1 MLNHWGS
8 GGAGRSLGGDDL
20 LLGGDHA
27 FHVDGLFQRNGPFDD
42 RQADGAELVVLGRG
56 GEPAYDFLA
65 AQNLGAGSGSAPS
78 KCSSTRRRGGRPMLC
93 RRATVSWPR

>member
-1 MLNHWGS
+1 MTARPMGLSSWCW
-8 GGAGRSLGGDDL
+8 AAEVSL
-20 LLGGDHA
+20 
-27 FHVDGLFQRNGPFDD
+27 F
-42 RQADGAELVVLGRG
+42 
-56 GEPAYDFLA
+56 YDFLA

>member
-65 AQNLGAGSGSAPS
+65 AQNLGARVRQRAVEVQQYQAP
-78 KCSSTRRRGGRPMLC
+78 GRASMLC